1 MILCLLP
8 DFDKKVKDS
17 KAAAEDALK
26 NIDDIQDIITEA
38 FDKTS
43 EAKGTLID
51 AKTNADDALI
61 KAIQADELAKNAS
74 ANAASIKNDADLL
87 YQNAT
92 NLNVEAEL
100 MGERVQVTKIA
111 LKTLLDET
119 RSNDSFIHQA
129 KEKVCKYN

>member
-1 MILCLLP
+1 M
-8 DFDKKVKDS
+8 KD
-17 KAAAEDALK
+17 
-26 NIDDIQDIITEA
+26 IDDIQDIITEA

-43 EAKGTLID
+43 EGKGTLID
-51 AKTNADDALI
+51 AKTNADDALT

-74 ANAASIKNDADLL
+74 ANAANIKNDADLL

-100 MGERVQVTKIA
+100 MGERVQATKVA

-129 KEKVCKYN
+129 KEKVSGLFNF